1 MQKLRNIYKNFYEN
15 VVKGGQ
21 KIDAPPK
28 YNFKGQKQD
37 FKDFQR
43 GPQLTR
49 EQLAQNQKLDEELKP
64 QSRELRLKNA
74 FYFCI
79 YMGWFAGVILF
90 VMYRLGSD
98 EIGDME
104 RSAKE
109 RIRLRE
115 SLKKE
120 NQR

>member
-1 MQKLRNIYKNFYEN
+1 M
-15 VVKGGQ
+15 
-21 KIDAPPK
+21 
-28 YNFKGQKQD
+28 
-37 FKDFQR
+37 
-43 GPQLTR
+43 
-49 EQLAQNQKLDEELKP
+49 
-64 QSRELRLKNA
+64 KNA

-109 RIRLRE
+109 R
-115 SLKKE
+115 
-120 NQR
+120 